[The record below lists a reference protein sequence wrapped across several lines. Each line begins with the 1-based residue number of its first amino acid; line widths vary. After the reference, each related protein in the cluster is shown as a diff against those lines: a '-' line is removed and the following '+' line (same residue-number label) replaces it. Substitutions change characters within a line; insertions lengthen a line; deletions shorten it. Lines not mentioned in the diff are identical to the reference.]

1 MSKVLLQIT
10 GGLGNQLFQLA
21 AGLSLVPDQPT
32 QLAIEERLGKPRG
45 SIGGS
50 AEIFTFDW
58 PVPLKI
64 VPTRAGKFSDFMSR
78 VTGYC
83 LRLGVI
89 PTNLESKKFVRKS
102 ILFIASSLLSVFL
115 KKRRKII
122 IGEGTG
128 YTEFDTAIEAPYL
141 VGYFQSYRY
150 AELNRT
156 LLSMVKVSKIGPELA
171 LLYSVAQREAP
182 LVVHCRFGDYLLE
195 EDFGIPSSKYYSTA
209 IEKLL
214 HSNDFN
220 SIWIFSDDLEKAKE
234 KLVLSEKLPVRWIN
248 SVDNSVASTLQAMRL
263 GHGYVV
269 ANSSFSWWAAFLS
282 FSNAAEV
289 VAPKPWFKGMDD
301 PKDLVPPN
309 WCQLDAG
316 YVGDH

>member
-1 MSKVLLQIT
+1 MQIT

-21 AGLSLVPDQPT
+21 AGLSLVPDQPD

-50 AEIFTFDW
+50 AEIFSFEW

-64 VPTRAGKFSDFMSR
+64 VRTKAGKFSDFMSR

-89 PTNLESKKFVRKS
+89 PTNLESKKFIRKS
-102 ILFIASSLLSVFL
+102 VLIIASSLLSVFL
-115 KKRRKII
+115 KERRKII
-122 IGEGTG
+122 IGKGTG
-128 YTEFDTAIEAPYL
+128 YTEFDTAIEVPYL

-156 LLSMVKVSKIGPELA
+156 LLSRVKVSKIGPELA

-195 EDFGIPSSKYYSTA
+195 EDFGMPSSKYYSTA
-209 IEKLL
+209 IGKLL
-214 HSNDFN
+214 HTNEFN

-234 KLVLSEKLPVRWIN
+234 KLVLSETLPVRWIN
-248 SVDNSVASTLQAMRL
+248 SVDNSVASTLEAMRL

-282 FSNAAEV
+282 FSSAAEV
-289 VAPKPWFKGMDD
+289 VAPQPWFKGMDD

-309 WCQLDAG
+309 WRQLDAG